1 MEELRF
7 IMKYIKRH
15 KWHYAA
21 GIVTLFVVD
30 FANLYIPRIT
40 GAVTDGLTDHTLDW
54 NGVKNC
60 LLGLLLLGLTL
71 AVGRF
76 LWRYFLFGSARKIE
90 KELRND
96 MFAHLEKMSV
106 DYFNENKTGDLMTR
120 FTSDLNAI
128 RMAIGMAVISAF
140 DATVMTVM
148 VIGQMMVYV
157 NVKLTLLALIPMV
170 VICVGTIYYGKVI
183 HARYMERQEAVSD
196 LTDYVQESFSGIR
209 VIKAFVREQAQLK
222 AFTKANEKTRDK
234 NLSLVRLQAV
244 VMPLLE
250 VFIGISSLV
259 TLIYGG
265 YLAIVGEITL
275 GRFVAF
281 HQYVNM
287 LVWPMLA
294 CGEAINTFAQGGA
307 SIKRV
312 RAVMEEEPGVRDLFP
327 EEQQPSGQQGAGRG
341 KSAALAKG
349 RLEAETRRGKQPPRT
364 GLPLTGEI
372 TFSHL
377 TYTHKGALQ
386 PDLRDVCLEI
396 PAGTTLAV
404 IGRTGS
410 GKSTLV
416 NLMLRLY
423 NTDQGMILLDGR
435 DINSIPLKELRR
447 QIAYVPQ
454 DNFLFSDTLKANI
467 AFGVEGQDMERI
479 VAAAKAACIHDS
491 IMEFPD
497 KYDTM
502 VGERGVT
509 LSGGQKQRSSIA
521 RALMKDAP
529 ILILDDALSAVDT
542 DTEEQLLRNLQENR
556 RGKTTILIAHRIST
570 IQHAD
575 VILVLEE
582 GRAEEVGNHARLMEQ
597 KGIYYEMFEKQQLEA
612 AMGEQR
618 AALHREY
625 QDEPHP
631 SREEAGDMPPKGVEQ
646 EPGRAGTPRGQE
658 TWREGP
664 GSEEGGITQ
673 HAPGKDRAA
682 GKEAE

>member
-1 MEELRF
+1 MEEVRF
-7 IMKYIKRH
+7 IMQYIKKH
-15 KWHYAA
+15 KWQYIA
-21 GIVTLFVVD
+21 GIITLFVVD

-40 GAVTDGLTDHTLDW
+40 GAITDGLTAHTLDW
-54 NGVKNC
+54 NGVKGC

-71 AVGRF
+71 ALGRF
-76 LWRYFLFGSARKIE
+76 LWRFFLFGASRNIE

-128 RMAIGMAVISAF
+128 RLAIGMAVISTF

-157 NVKLTLLALIPMV
+157 NLKLTLLALIPML
-170 VICVGTIYYGKVI
+170 VICGGTIYYGKVI

-209 VIKAFVREQAQLK
+209 VIKAFVREKAQLK
-222 AFTKANEKTRDK
+222 AFTRANEKTKGK
-234 NLSLVRLQAV
+234 NLALVKIQAV

-250 VFIGISSLV
+250 VFIGLSSLV

-265 YLAIVGEITL
+265 YLAIIGEITL

-287 LVWPMLA
+287 LVWPMIA
-294 CGEAINTFAQGGA
+294 CGDAINTFAQGGA

-312 RAVMEEEPGVRDLFP
+312 RAVMETEPGVKDLLV
-327 EEQQPSGQQGAGRG
+327 EELREAELQTAEEKDGADKG
-341 KSAALAKG
+341 KSASQAKI
-349 RLEAETRRGKQPPRT
+349 RLEAMTRQKAEGTCGKRA
-364 GLPLTGEI
+364 PLTGQI
-372 TFSHL
+372 TLAHL
-377 TYTHKGALQ
+377 TYTHKGA
-386 PDLRDVCLEI
+386 PEPALRDICLEVS
-396 PAGTTLAV
+396 AGTTLAV

-416 NLMLRLY
+416 DLMLRLY
-423 NTDQGMILLDGR
+423 NTEPGMILLDGR
-435 DINSIPLKELRR
+435 DIRTIPLEELRS

-454 DNFLFSDTLKANI
+454 DNFLFSDTLRGNI
-467 AFGVEGQDMERI
+467 AFGAENQEMEQI
-479 VAAAKAACIHDS
+479 VAATKAACIHDS
-491 IMEFPD
+491 IMEFPEG
-497 KYDTM
+497 YETV

-542 DTEEQLLRNLQENR
+542 DTEEQLLRNLHENR
-556 RGKTTILIAHRIST
+556 QGRTTILIAHRIST

-582 GRAEEVGNHARLMEQ
+582 GRAAEVGSHTQLMEQ
-597 KGIYYEMFEKQQLEA
+597 KGIYFEMFEKQQLEA

-618 AALHREY
+618 AAWHRE
-625 QDEPHP
+625 
-631 SREEAGDMPPKGVEQ
+631 
-646 EPGRAGTPRGQE
+646 
-658 TWREGP
+658 W
-664 GSEEGGITQ
+664 
-673 HAPGKDRAA
+673 

>member
-1 MEELRF
+1 MEQLRF
-7 IMKYIKRH
+7 IMQYIKRH
-15 KWHYAA
+15 KWHYFA
-21 GIVTLFVVD
+21 GIITLFVVD
-30 FANLYIPRIT
+30 FANLYIPRMT
-40 GAVTDGLTDHTLDW
+40 GTITDGLTAHTLDW
-54 NGVKNC
+54 AGVKRC

-71 AVGRF
+71 ALGRF

-170 VICVGTIYYGKVI
+170 VICGGTIYYGKVI
-183 HARYMERQEAVSD
+183 HAKYMERQEAVSD

-209 VIKAFVREQAQLK
+209 VIKAFVREQAQLA
-222 AFTKANEKTRDK
+222 AFTRANEKTREK
-234 NLSLVRLQAV
+234 NLNLVRLQAV
-244 VMPLLE
+244 VIPLLE

-287 LVWPMLA
+287 LVWPMIA
-294 CGEAINTFAQGGA
+294 CGDAISTFAQGGA

-312 RAVMEEEPGVRDLFP
+312 QAVME
-327 EEQQPSGQQGAGRG
+327 QQPEVWDGELVSNLP
-341 KSAALAKG
+341 K
-349 RLEAETRRGKQPPRT
+349 AESS
-364 GLPLTGEI
+364 LTGQI

-377 TYTHKGALQ
+377 TYTHKGAPE
-386 PDLRDVCLEI
+386 PDLRDICLEV
-396 PAGTTLAV
+396 PAGTTLAI

-416 NLMLRLY
+416 NLMLHLY
-423 NTDQGMILLDGR
+423 NTERGMILLDGR
-435 DINSIPLKELRR
+435 DINAIPLKSLRR

-467 AFGVEGQDMERI
+467 AFGVEGQDMEQI
-479 VAAAKAACIHDS
+479 VAATTAACIHDS
-491 IMEFPD
+491 IMEFPEG
-497 KYDTM
+497 YETV

-542 DTEEQLLRNLQENR
+542 DTEEQLLRNLRENR
-556 RGKTTILIAHRIST
+556 KGKTTILIAHRIST

-582 GRAEEVGNHARLMEQ
+582 GRAAEVGNHAQLMEL

-618 AALHREY
+618 AALHREW
-625 QDEPHP
+625 DE
-631 SREEAGDMPPKGVEQ
+631 Q
-646 EPGRAGTPRGQE
+646 TPDQA
-658 TWREGP
+658 T
-664 GSEEGGITQ
+664 
-673 HAPGKDRAA
+673 